1 MTAKLMIIDYYDSL
15 IQQVDIYTE
24 EQLGKYTE
32 ESVITFDDSDLD
44 RSDSNEEE
52 ETPDFLDLE
61 SQNTTIN
68 QIISYNPYW
77 KRSEYK
83 YPKEKAKHEPSEL
96 STNVHKFLNN
106 IREEMIRELKKG
118 QEEALKYYEKIKSE
132 VKVDKLAS
140 EEEMDRKINAKL
152 FENQIMLLVLDK
164 NSKSTNGNSPF
175 KLYLIVLDF
184 YLNRHERHLLK

>member
-61 SQNTTIN
+61 SPNVDIFK
-68 QIISYNPYW
+68 ILYYDPYL

-83 YPKEKAKHEPSEL
+83 YPKEKAKHEQSEL
-96 STNVHKFLNN
+96 STNVHTFLNN

-118 QEEALKYYEKIKSE
+118 QEEALKNYEKIKSE

-140 EEEMDRKINAKL
+140 EEEMDRKVNAKL

-164 NSKSTNGNSPF
+164 NSESTNKNSPF